1 MTLYL
6 FLDESGNFDFSPSG
20 TRYLVVTSLVTRDVV
35 PMVIELHC
43 FKHEVIAR
51 GENLECFHAAENRQ
65 WIRDRVFGIISACNH
80 FAVHAVIIEKAKLDP
95 ALYGMRRF
103 YPFACQHLFAAIF
116 AHEPSSSFDQV
127 VVFIDNVPV
136 RKAREAILKGIKEN
150 LKDHL
155 APGQRYDILMHASQ
169 SHPYLQIVDY
179 LSWAVYV
186 KWTRAEQ
193 RPWNVIAHLV
203 QTEHDALENSGRRYY
218 KK

>member
-20 TRYLVVTSLVTRDVV
+20 TRYLVFTGLVTRDVV
-35 PMVIELHC
+35 PAVIELHC
-43 FKHEVIAR
+43 LKHDAIAR
-51 GENLECFHAAENRQ
+51 GEDLECFHAAENRQ
-65 WIRDRVFGIISACNH
+65 WIRDNVFGIVSVCSH
-80 FAVHAVIIEKAKLDP
+80 FAVHAVIIEKARLNP
-95 ALYGMRRF
+95 ALYDMRKF

-116 AHEPSSSFDQV
+116 AHEPSSSFGHV
-127 VVFIDNVPV
+127 VVFIDSVPV
-136 RKAREAILKGIKEN
+136 RRVREATLKGIKEN
-150 LKDHL
+150 LKEHL
-155 APGQRYDILMHASQ
+155 APGQRYEILMHASK

-203 QTEHDALENSGRRYY
+203 QTEHEALKNSERRYY
-218 KK
+218 